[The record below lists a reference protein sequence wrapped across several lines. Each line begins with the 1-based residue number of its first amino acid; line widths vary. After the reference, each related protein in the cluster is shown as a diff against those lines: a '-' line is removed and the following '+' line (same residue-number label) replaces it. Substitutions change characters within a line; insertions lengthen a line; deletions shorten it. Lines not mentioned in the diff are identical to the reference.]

1 MALPNSEVNSKDN
14 TEMMDEYPT
23 KTYKVNF
30 QTNQIEGYVEGIEAL
45 KQSFLLSINTQRFNN
60 SAFTANYGMDWKD
73 LIGLPD
79 DYIVSE
85 VLTRIQDMI
94 LADKRFLSVDLY
106 DTNPFEINGNS
117 IIINLIV
124 KTEEGDFDASVSI
137 EK

>member
-1 MALPNSEVNSKDN
+1 MALPQSESNSNEIVEKM
-14 TEMMDEYPT
+14 TEYPT
-23 KTYKVNF
+23 ETYKINF
-30 QTNQIEGYVEGIEAL
+30 QTNQIEGKVSGIEAL
-45 KQSFLLSINTQRFNN
+45 KQSFLCAINTQRFSNA
-60 SAFTANYGMDWKD
+60 AFTSNYGMDWND

-94 LADKRFLSVDLY
+94 LADKRFLSVDFY
-106 DTNPFEINGNS
+106 DNNPFEIIGNS

-124 KTEEGDFDASVSI
+124 KTEEGDFDAAVSI

>member
-1 MALPNSEVNSKDN
+1 MALPSSEVNSKDN